1 MSKLSYQLSVKK
13 YQRELG
19 LDDRKFN
26 ALDVKYNDINLLKQL
41 QLLNPVIVAPVASV
55 ASAPPANTGF
65 YGELDIT
72 NETALGSLPKNIYAR
87 LYYNGSP
94 LNDEI
99 TIVGNNT
106 GNLPVNIAARLPNPS
121 STLVLQIR
129 FEAGLQDINLD
140 AFLGF
145 TPGNFTENP
154 LTENNYLDMVVD
166 SNQIDGGNLSI
177 TFVLTTPD

>member
-1 MSKLSYQLSVKK
+1 MSLLSYQLSVKR

-19 LDDRKFN
+19 LDARKFN
-26 ALDVKYNDINLLKQL
+26 ALDVKHDDINLLKQL
-41 QLLNPVIVAPVASV
+41 MLLNPVIVAP
-55 ASAPPANTGF
+55 ASAPPPTNTGF

-72 NETALGSLPKNIYAR
+72 NETAGGSLPKNIYAR

-94 LNDEI
+94 LTDEV
-99 TIVGNNT
+99 TIVGGDT
-106 GNLPVNIAARLPNPS
+106 RNLPVNILARLPNPS

-129 FEAGLQDINLD
+129 FDAGLQGINLD
-140 AFLGF
+140 GFLGF
-145 TPGNFTENP
+145 TPGNFTNNP

-177 TFVLTTPD
+177 SFILTTPD